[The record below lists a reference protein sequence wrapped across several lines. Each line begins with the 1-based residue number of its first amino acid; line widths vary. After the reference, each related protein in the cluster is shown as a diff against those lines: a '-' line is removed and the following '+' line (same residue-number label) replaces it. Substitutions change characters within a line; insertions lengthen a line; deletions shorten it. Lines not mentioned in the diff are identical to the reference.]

1 MIKIRKGATR
11 SVFVFSNFVIKVPT
25 FLSWR
30 LFLNGLLANI
40 QEELF
45 SGVDDCLCPV
55 MYSDIFGFVLIM
67 KRACVIP
74 NRINHLNFCNYLE
87 AKYKNN
93 NMSELIL
100 SDSKP
105 SNWGI
110 LEGKLVK
117 IDYGN

>member
-1 MIKIRKGATR
+1 MKMAKGATR
-11 SVFVFSNFVIKVPT
+11 SVFVFKRFVVKVPT

-30 LFLNGLLANI
+30 LFLNGLLANM

-67 KRACVIP
+67 ERAYVIP
-74 NRINHLNFCNYLE
+74 NRVNNLNFLNYLE

-93 NMSELIL
+93 NMREFIL

-110 LEGKLVK
+110 LEGRLVK

>member
-1 MIKIRKGATR
+1 VKICGGATR
-11 SVFVFSNFVIKVPT
+11 LVLVFKSFVVKVPT

-30 LFLNGLLANI
+30 LFLHGLLANM

-45 SGVDDCLCPV
+45 SGVNDCLCPV
-55 MYSDIFGFVLIM
+55 IWADIFGFVLIM
-67 KRACVIP
+67 KRAYVIP

-93 NMSELIL
+93 NMREFIL

-110 LEGKLVK
+110 LKGNLVK
-117 IDYGN
+117 IDYGS